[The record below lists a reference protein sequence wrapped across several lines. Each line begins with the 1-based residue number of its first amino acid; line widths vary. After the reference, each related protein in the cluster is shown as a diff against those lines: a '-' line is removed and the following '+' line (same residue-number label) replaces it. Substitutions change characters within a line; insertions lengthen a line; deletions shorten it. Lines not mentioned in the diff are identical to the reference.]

1 MVLWSGIDNTLIKSV
16 AFVKDRDKF
25 KYMGG
30 PLRFQIPRAL
40 CKWGLSTYNSIQVD
54 ISNQEFLDWWRD
66 LETQLCPQVPFNSN
80 LKLNNLRVKVDDSVY
95 VFNEEGKQVNP
106 DLREGLFRGQQ
117 LNILLDIDST
127 YFFNGSWGLTC
138 KASQIRYYDAGA
150 IENEEPTPPS
160 AVLRPDVCA
169 FLDF

>member
-1 MVLWSGIDNTLIKSV
+1 MVLWSDIDKTLIESV
-16 AFVKDRDKF
+16 PLVKDRVKF
-25 KYMGG
+25 KYLGG
-30 PLRFQIPRAL
+30 PLRFQIPRAM

-54 ISNQEFLDWWRD
+54 LSNQEFLDWWRD

-80 LKLNNLRVKVDDSVY
+80 LKLNNLRIKVDDSVY

-138 KASQIRYYDAGA
+138 KASQIRYYDVGE
-150 IENEEPTPPS
+150 IENEEPTPS
-160 AVLRPDVCA
+160 VVLRPDVCA